1 MVPFFAHLEDKVSL
15 LCGLEEEASFYDR
28 IFRFVNFLWNTYVGL
43 MAGVQAPTWR
53 AGNVNLPTSNYF
65 AGLSNLTCV
74 DRICGSL
81 FITQG
86 VSMQWCSEIMHV
98 SVQTAEINYIPIN

>member
-43 MAGVQAPTWR
+43 MAGVQAPGGLVMLTYLHQIILL
-53 AGNVNLPTSNYF
+53 VCPT
-65 AGLSNLTCV
+65 
-74 DRICGSL
+74 
-81 FITQG
+81 
-86 VSMQWCSEIMHV
+86 
-98 SVQTAEINYIPIN
+98 